1 MGKTK
6 LQCLGCILVGY
17 NDKETSESNCYKV
30 RVMVGRLKLD
40 GASGV
45 SDKVLEFSSYKVF
58 AS

>member
-1 MGKTK
+1 M
-6 LQCLGCILVGY
+6 GY
-17 NDKETSESNCYKV
+17 NDKETSESNCYQV

-45 SDKVLEFSSYKVF
+45 SDKVLLKFSSYKVF